1 MIIITGGHLT
11 PALSLID
18 ELNRRHFTDIGF
30 IGRRT
35 EEPLITAKGIR
46 FIPLTAGKLYRHF
59 SLAAIISFLTIPVG
73 LVQSWLI
80 LRRLRPR
87 LIVSFGGYIALPVCL
102 AARSLGMPIITHEQG
117 TRVGLANRIIG
128 LLAHRVA
135 ISWAPTRSAFPPRIT
150 ALTGNLL
157 RSAIVYRRTRSPIR
171 RSFRQLA
178 NRPLIYVTGGNQ
190 GSRVINQTL
199 RPLLPQLTRR
209 YVIVHQTGSAD
220 FNQFSAI
227 SLRRYFPFS
236 WLDDEQVSWCFHHA
250 SLIISR
256 AGANTVTEL
265 AFTGTPAI
273 LIPLP
278 KAQQNEQWH
287 NANLLTAAGT
297 ARILLQAELTP
308 LKLQQ
313 EIDFMMS
320 HQSQLRRH
328 GSAARRLVHVR
339 AAAKLA
345 DLIYDQKILPD

>member
-18 ELNRRHFTDIGF
+18 ELYRRHFTDIVW

-35 EEPLITAKGIR
+35 EESLITAKSIR

-102 AARSLGMPIITHEQG
+102 AARSLGLPIVTHEQG

-128 LLAHRVA
+128 LLARRVA
-135 ISWAPTRSAFPPRIT
+135 ISWAPTRSAFPPRLT
-150 ALTGNLL
+150 VLTGNLL
-157 RSAIVYRRTRSPIR
+157 RSAIVHRRTRSPIR
-171 RSFRQLA
+171 RPLRH
-178 NRPLIYVTGGNQ
+178 PLIYVTGGHQ

-199 RPLLPQLTRR
+199 RSLLPQLTRR
-209 YVIVHQTGSAD
+209 YVVVHQTGSAD
-220 FNQFSAI
+220 FNQFSAL

-236 WLDDEQVSWCFHHA
+236 WLDDEAVSWCFHHA

-265 AFTGTPAI
+265 AFTGAPAI

-278 KAQQNEQWH
+278 KSQQNEQWH
-287 NANLLTAAGT
+287 NANLLAAAGT

-308 LKLQQ
+308 LKLQT

-320 HQSQLRRH
+320 HQSGLRRR
-328 GSAARRLVHVR
+328 SQTARRLVQAR